1 MEEEILEL
9 CRAMGAGADQEEL
22 LLPLIRAVTSALAG
36 RLRSGVVPEDC
47 GSAFPL
53 AAAMISMDGLNYA
66 CGGGGVT
73 SFTAGEVS
81 VRTEGGTLRDSRTEK
96 SLIDRLRCRNGNL
109 EITVSR
115 QETASCEL

>member
-47 GSAFPL
+47 GSAFPR

-81 VRTEGGTLRDSRTEK
+81 VRTEGGTLRDSSTAQAE
-96 SLIDRLRCRNGNL
+96 RLMAPWLG
-109 EITVSR
+109 
-115 QETASCEL
+115 ETGFAFRGVRG

>member
-9 CRAMGAGADQEEL
+9 CRAMGAGAAQVARRG
-22 LLPLIRAVTSALAG
+22 PQMPAVTDALTG
-36 RLRSGVVPEDC
+36 RLRTGITPEDC

-53 AAAMISMDGLNYA
+53 AAAMVAMDGLNYA

-81 VRTEGGTLRDSRTEK
+81 IRTESGFAKDSRTAQAE
-96 SLIDRLRCRNGNL
+96 RLMAPWLG
-109 EITVSR
+109 
-115 QETASCEL
+115 ETGFAFQGVRG